1 MNVKVDSNAPA
12 TASDIGKYAIAV
24 LLVAAG
30 IAAFYWFADW
40 PSAVRGL
47 LPFAG
52 LVAAAAVFAFSAKG
66 RATKDYLSEARF
78 ELRKVIWP
86 TRQETIQT
94 TLAVIVLVVI
104 MAAFLALVDISFAYM
119 VQWIMGRGA

>member
-1 MNVKVDSNAPA
+1 MRMNVKVESNTPA

-40 PSAVRGL
+40 PAALRGL

-52 LVAAAAVFAFSAKG
+52 LVAGAAVFAFSTKG
-66 RATKDYLSEARF
+66 RATKEYLSEARF

-86 TRQETIQT
+86 TRQETVRSTI
-94 TLAVIVLVVI
+94 VILIVVVI
-104 MAAFLALVDISFAYM
+104 MSILLGLIDFILGGGIKLLL
-119 VQWIMGRGA
+119 GR